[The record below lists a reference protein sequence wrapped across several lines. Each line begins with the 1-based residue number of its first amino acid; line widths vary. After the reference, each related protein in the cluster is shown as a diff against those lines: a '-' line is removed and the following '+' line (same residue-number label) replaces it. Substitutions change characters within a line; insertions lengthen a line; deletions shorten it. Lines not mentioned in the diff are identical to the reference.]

1 MTQKKVVKNKAGDI
15 VLKDATIQTTEKNE
29 ILTVNSNVCNFFI
42 KHKNADLNI
51 WFTDQGIHIT
61 AYQDKDEKEIKNLV
75 FESVTKNKKI
85 KIKLNKLCEHIFT
98 GLDGV
103 EIKNR

>member
-1 MTQKKVVKNKAGDI
+1 MDQKEVVKNKAGDI
-15 VLKDATIQTTEKNE
+15 VFKDATIQTTNKNE
-29 ILTVNSNVCNFFI
+29 ILTLNLNVCNFFI

-61 AYQDKDEKEIKNLV
+61 AYQDKDESEIENLV

-85 KIKLNKLCEHIFT
+85 KIKLNKLI
-98 GLDGV
+98 DGV

>member
-1 MTQKKVVKNKAGDI
+1 MTQKKVVINKAGGI
-15 VLKDATIQTTEKNE
+15 VLKDATIQTTNKNE
-29 ILTVNSNVCNFFI
+29 ILTVNLDVCNFFVNY
-42 KHKNADLNI
+42 KNADFNI

-61 AYQDKDEKEIKNLV
+61 VYQDKDEKEIKNLV

-85 KIKLNKLCEHIFT
+85 KIKLNKL
-98 GLDGV
+98 LDGV